1 MYPRACAGNPHASY
15 HLDGTFHQKTYG
27 SASIPQKRQSL
38 TAAFRENKHLGMY
51 YGHGKSAGAVCDPQA
66 FDGIVIV
73 EPGVLGPKQGA
84 VGVDLVAGIRGD
96 VGPGDRPS
104 ILLRRC
110 PSEAGL
116 CANRPAVGGHYNST
130 IVIGARCRYLGIRR

>member
-51 YGHGKSAGAVCDPQA
+51 YGP
-66 FDGIVIV
+66 
-73 EPGVLGPKQGA
+73 
-84 VGVDLVAGIRGD
+84 R
-96 VGPGDRPS
+96 
-104 ILLRRC
+104 
-110 PSEAGL
+110 
-116 CANRPAVGGHYNST
+116 
-130 IVIGARCRYLGIRR
+130 